1 MIDDIMTDLEERFD
15 KARQALGRELS
26 KIRTG
31 RANPAIL
38 DRVRVEY
45 YGTPTPLN
53 QVAAIKAPEPRLLT
67 IAPFD
72 RSLLGPIEKAIHAS
86 DLGLNPNNDGNIIRL
101 PIPALTGERR
111 DELARQARKFGE
123 EARIAVRNARRDAN
137 DMLKALQKDGDIS
150 EDEMHTAMGGVQ
162 TATDKA
168 IAAIDTT
175 ISEKEKQI
183 TEV

>member
-15 KARQALGRELS
+15 KARQALARELS

-67 IAPFD
+67 ISPFD
-72 RSLLGPIEKAIHAS
+72 RTLLGPIEKAIHAS

-150 EDEMHTAMGGVQ
+150 EDEMHTAMGNVQ

-168 IAAIDTT
+168 VSAIDAT
-175 ISEKEKQI
+175 IAEKEKQI